1 MSTER
6 KAAVWGA
13 AFAALLA
20 SACGSGATSPSASS
34 MSAGQWSGT
43 TAQGASIEFT
53 VSSDEIVKTITVG
66 YNFNGCV
73 GTQTF
78 KDLSVPTAPDVV
90 CIPGPC
96 SGPVS
101 NYRAFSYLSG
111 SPLAGPSTS
120 INGLFLPSARA
131 QGLVSFSDFP
141 GCGTAAGVQ
150 WTATRR

>member
-78 KDLSVPTAPDVV
+78 KDLSVPTALDVV

-111 SPLAGPSTS
+111 SPLRPNTS